1 MRKYAERRRK
11 SFKSI
16 ERLKGLYADVGKL
29 KTNIIRYILS
39 ERDTIRDM
47 VITMV
52 RRVLDPRININTEPD
67 IACPKE
73 CPNIMS
79 HDYDL
84 FLFGARCLIKE
95 KGDDDVYFLEIGTL
109 LRHLVIA
116 ATLCGTDYNT
126 IDHNIEV
133 TKALEIA
140 RKDHNHELIDREAVE
155 FYMSIIGD
163 VPGIE

>member
-1 MRKYAERRRK
+1 MRKYAERWRI

-16 ERLKGLYADVGKL
+16 EKLKGLYADVGKL
-29 KTNIIRYILS
+29 KTNITRYILS

-47 VITMV
+47 VVTMV

-67 IACPKE
+67 VACPKE

-79 HDYDL
+79 HDYD
-84 FLFGARCLIKE
+84 
-95 KGDDDVYFLEIGTL
+95 VYFLEIGTL
-109 LRHLVIA
+109 LRHPVIA

-126 IDHNIEV
+126 IDQNLEV

-140 RKDHNHELIDREAVE
+140 RKDHNHELIDREASP
-155 FYMSIIGD
+155 FPLYLHITHAYLCPNFTPLLCLHIIL
-163 VPGIE
+163 IR